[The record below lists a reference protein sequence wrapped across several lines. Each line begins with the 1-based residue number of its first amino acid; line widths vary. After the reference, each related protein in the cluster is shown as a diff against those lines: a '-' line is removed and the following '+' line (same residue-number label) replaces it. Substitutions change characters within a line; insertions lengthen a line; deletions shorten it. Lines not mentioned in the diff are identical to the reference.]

1 MAYPFYIALR
11 RHAALQHDSDF
22 DTVRYGPS
30 DSLDSEPIECPQCF
44 LVAFQD
50 PLVLKLHINRLHK
63 KSASPLNPSMG
74 SNITP
79 KDNRS
84 VLNIGSFF

>member
-1 MAYPFYIALR
+1 MAYPLYIALR

-30 DSLDSEPIECPQCF
+30 DLLECEPIECPECH

-50 PLVLKLHINRLHK
+50 SIVLKLHINRVHK
-63 KSASPLNPSMG
+63 KLQQNVTLT
-74 SNITP
+74 SNDSHPVEGT
-79 KDNRS
+79 
-84 VLNIGSFF
+84 LLLFL